1 MFPVPMKK
9 VLYFLYLYTS
19 FTCYFVYY
27 DSHYLVQITS
37 TCFLVETQLKEVL
50 RTVLVR
56 KLIKILALVMVC
68 KKKKKKKWIWKTLT
82 NVIF

>member
-27 DSHYLVQITS
+27 DSHYLVQFTS

-50 RTVLVR
+50 RTVLTR

-68 KKKKKKKWIWKTLT
+68 KKKKKKIWKTLT